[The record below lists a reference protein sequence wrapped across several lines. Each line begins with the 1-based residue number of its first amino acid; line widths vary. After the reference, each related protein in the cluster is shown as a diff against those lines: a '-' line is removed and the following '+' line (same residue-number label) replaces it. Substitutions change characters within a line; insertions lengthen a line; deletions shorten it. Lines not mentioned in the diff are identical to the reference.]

1 MATKNRIS
9 LKSIIPGCFSSK
21 NLRIESKNK
30 QQLLPNN
37 RPFSGG
43 RLSVSD
49 LSDPGSPLSVHDLS
63 NSLIGSNLHIFT
75 LSELKVIANDFSSSS
90 FLGEGGFGPVYKG
103 FIDDKVRPGLNPQP
117 VAVKL
122 LDLDGNQ
129 GHREWL
135 VSNINI

>member
-1 MATKNRIS
+1 MAPKNRIS

-30 QQLLPNN
+30 QLLPN